1 MDRKQILDAAIECVM
16 KDRNAT
22 HGDPEDNFNNIAKYW
37 NAYFQSK
44 DPKPIMKEITP
55 TDVAALMILVKMSR
69 LSTSPSHPDHWI
81 DIAGYAACGGGIATK
96 ETK

>member
-1 MDRKQILDAAIECVM
+1 MDRKQILDAATECVM

-22 HGDPEDNFNNIAKYW
+22 HGDPEDNFKTIAKYW
-37 NAYFQSK
+37 STYMTSTYGALIEFTLQ
-44 DPKPIMKEITP
+44 
-55 TDVAALMILVKMSR
+55 DVAALMILVKMSR

-81 DIAGYAACGGGIATK
+81 DIAGYAACGGSIATK